1 MQVDVAR
8 VGGITPWLKTAH
20 LAETFNIAVCP
31 HFLMELHVALTC
43 AVPNARWLEYIPQ
56 LESLTTRGIEIRGGY
71 ALPSHAPSLGI
82 AWDFGAIER
91 LRSEGSTLWDSG
103 FPLSQSHEC
112 ELLGTLSDK
121 TGTDALRYAFGTTG
135 IPSED
140 QAKTVR
146 HSTGAAEISR
156 VTR

>member
-43 AVPNARWLEYIPQ
+43 AVPNARWLE
-56 LESLTTRGIEIRGGY
+56 SLTTRGIEIRDGY
-71 ALPSHAPSLGI
+71 ALPSQAPGGI

-91 LRSEGSTLWDSG
+91 LSSEQKHIVG
-103 FPLSQSHEC
+103 
-112 ELLGTLSDK
+112 
-121 TGTDALRYAFGTTG
+121 
-135 IPSED
+135 
-140 QAKTVR
+140 
-146 HSTGAAEISR
+146 
-156 VTR
+156 

>member
-1 MQVDVAR
+1 LVGAITSLALAAVDTALSQGESAAQQNACSIVQVDVAR

-56 LESLTTRGIEIRGGY
+56 LESLTTRGIEIRDGY
-71 ALPSHAPSLGI
+71 ALPSHAPGLGI

-91 LRSEGSTLWDSG
+91 LSSERKHIVG
-103 FPLSQSHEC
+103 
-112 ELLGTLSDK
+112 
-121 TGTDALRYAFGTTG
+121 
-135 IPSED
+135 
-140 QAKTVR
+140 
-146 HSTGAAEISR
+146 
-156 VTR
+156 